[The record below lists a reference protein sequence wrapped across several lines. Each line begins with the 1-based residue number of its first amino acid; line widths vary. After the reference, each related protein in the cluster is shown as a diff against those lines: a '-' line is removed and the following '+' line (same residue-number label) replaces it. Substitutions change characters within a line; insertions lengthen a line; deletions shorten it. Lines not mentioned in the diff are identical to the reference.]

1 MEKFRPFLAPNEGVE
16 LSKINYPIY
25 GSYKLDGIRCIFKD
39 GEMLSRALKP
49 IVNKQ
54 LQEKFQPLKDLSKK
68 HNIILDGELYIH
80 GTTFQQIVHYVM
92 TEDFTDERSIKKYKK
107 VLTIPNELKFYCFDC
122 IIKNNYKMPFY
133 ERYSFAVDLE
143 TGMRN
148 IMITLRQDILKN
160 EKEIKDLYQKAL
172 DNKYEG
178 LILRKRDS
186 PYKLGRGTLLEGY
199 IFKFKPY
206 KTFDGY
212 ITGVVQA
219 TQVKPDAEKK
229 VNELG
234 NSCTSRK
241 KDDRV
246 LIEKAAG
253 FYVIYNDVEQKVTLS
268 MSDEEKEEVWKNKEQ
283 YIGKWIEF
291 KGMEIGAKDKIRHP
305 VMLRFREDKPKIVI
319 KPKINPQKTLFDF

>member
-1 MEKFRPFLAPNEGVE
+1 MNFKPFLAPNEGFKPE
-16 LSKINYPIY
+16 DLKYPLY
-25 GSYKLDGIRCIFKD
+25 GSYKLDGIRCIFKN

-54 LQEKFQPLKDLSKK
+54 LQEKFEYLKTLSKK

-80 GTTFQQIVHYVM
+80 GATFQEIVHYVM
-92 TEDFTDERSIKKYKK
+92 TEDFKDEKSIKKYKK
-107 VLTIPNELKFYCFDC
+107 IIEIPKELKFYCFDA
-122 IIKNNYKMPFY
+122 IKDENYNTPFSQ
-133 ERYSFAVDLE
+133 RYIFYVELE
-143 TGMRN
+143 TGMRD
-148 IMITLRQDILKN
+148 IIIALRQDKLKN
-160 EKEIKDLYQKAL
+160 SDDVKKLYQQAL
-172 DNKYEG
+172 DNGYEG
-178 LILRKRDS
+178 LILRDINS
-186 PYKLGRGTLLEGY
+186 PYKLGRGTFLEGY

-219 TQVKPDAEKK
+219 TEVDPEAERT

-241 KDDRV
+241 KDDRF

-253 FYVIYNDVEQKVTLS
+253 FFVIYNNVEQKVTLS
-268 MSDEEKEEVWKNKEQ
+268 MTDEEKIEVWKNRDD

-291 KGMEIGAKDKIRHP
+291 KGMEIGAKDRIRHP
-305 VMLRFREDKPKIVI
+305 VMIRFRDDKSNVEI
-319 KPKINPQKTLFDF
+319 KPKIKPQKTLFDF